1 MMFYADDSFFTLTAG
16 QQVGLACLSG
26 MLSVAMLVLVRGL
39 VRGRRVL
46 TRLLVALGLFYLFV
60 WLSPQV
66 YYTYYRFI
74 IDGLPAQIVVQAPPP
89 PAEVIRLL
97 SFRSDAS
104 LSFHGQGLLGWAMI
118 FLALVVFRR
127 KPVRTDQ

>member
-1 MMFYADDSFFTLTAG
+1 MFYAGDSFFTLTVG

-26 MLSVAMLVLVRGL
+26 LLAVAMLVLVRIL
-39 VRGRRVL
+39 TRGRRVL

-74 IDGLPAQIVVQAPPP
+74 IDGLPAQIGVKSAPLPS
-89 PAEVIRLL
+89 EVIALL
-97 SFRSDAS
+97 TFQSDAS
-104 LSFHGQGLLGWAMI
+104 LSFHTQGILGWGMI
-118 FLALVVFRR
+118 LLALAVFRR
-127 KPVRTDQ
+127 KPVGPNQ